1 MLNLVPFEQTR
12 AYQDAKQEGRQEG
25 RQEGLYQVPRRL
37 LEANFPP
44 EQVAQLTNLTFAEIQ
59 QLQNES
65 PQLPN

>member
-25 RQEGLYQVPRRL
+25 LYQVARRL

-44 EQVAQLTNLTFAEIQ
+44 EQVAQLTNLTCAEIQ